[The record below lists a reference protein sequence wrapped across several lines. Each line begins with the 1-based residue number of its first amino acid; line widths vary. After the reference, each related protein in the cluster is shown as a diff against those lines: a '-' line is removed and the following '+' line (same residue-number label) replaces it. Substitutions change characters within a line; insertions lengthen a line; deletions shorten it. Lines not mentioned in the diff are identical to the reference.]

1 MLPSGLLRL
10 PPCAP
15 RCYSPAIQPLL
26 GRRAQPVTVSG
37 IPEEAPTPLALTT
50 RVLDDRTIVSCA
62 GSLLLGE
69 ESDALRDLVRKLL
82 PTSRVIILDLAGIGI
97 MDSGGIGTL
106 VGLTF
111 SARNAGA
118 SLKLARPSPR
128 IHTLFQLTR
137 LSPVFEFVD
146 MAEPSAAAGGVP

>member
-1 MLPSGLLRL
+1 
-10 PPCAP
+10 
-15 RCYSPAIQPLL
+15 
-26 GRRAQPVTVSG
+26 
-37 IPEEAPTPLALTT
+37 LTT